1 MVDTTRKNSSLD
13 TTMSLGDH
21 LEELRSRL
29 ILAVAGLVGAFVLC
43 VFFGEYIIAFIERP
57 YVSVMGKDARL
68 QSLAPADGF
77 VTYMQIVMIA
87 AVVISSPWIFYQ
99 LWMFIAA
106 GLYPHEKRYVHLAVP
121 FSAALFIAGAL
132 FFIFVIAPITIQFLV
147 MFNREFLGV
156 ASNFTFKDYV
166 SFINV
171 MMLVFGLAFQTP
183 IAIFF
188 LNKTGLISIA
198 ALRSS
203 RRYVILGIVIVAAAV
218 IPGSDVISLFALS
231 IPMYLLF
238 ELGIF
243 LSYLSNRKSHHNTA
257 DGD

>member
-1 MVDTTRKNSSLD
+1 
-13 TTMSLGDH
+13 
-21 LEELRSRL
+21 
-29 ILAVAGLVGAFVLC
+29 
-43 VFFGEYIIAFIERP
+43 
-57 YVSVMGKDARL
+57 
-68 QSLAPADGF
+68 
-77 VTYMQIVMIA
+77 
-87 AVVISSPWIFYQ
+87 
-99 LWMFIAA
+99 
-106 GLYPHEKRYVHLAVP
+106 
-121 FSAALFIAGAL
+121 
-132 FFIFVIAPITIQFLV
+132 
-147 MFNREFLGV
+147 
-156 ASNFTFKDYV
+156 
-166 SFINV
+166 